1 MQSRHVP
8 KDSPRRF
15 GASKGQPENGTKHIA
30 PRPLPKIATGIA
42 GFDELSHG
50 GLPRNRT
57 TLLRGGP
64 GSGKSV
70 FALQTLANAIRL
82 RKEAGIF
89 VAFEESSRQISANVA
104 TFDWG
109 LPNIDP
115 KKLFFLD
122 ASLPIDVV
130 QSGQFD
136 LTGMLGILKAKK
148 AEIGAKWIVFDGI
161 DVLLTLLQNP
171 LAEMRE
177 IYRIRDWLAD
187 NEVSTI
193 ITAKVSDDKP
203 EFGNYGFMQFMV
215 DCVVG
220 FERRLEHGVA
230 LHRVQITK
238 YRGSDFVAGEFPVHF
253 GPSGMEVGGPES
265 AELRHEASTERVSA
279 GFERLDTMLGGGL
292 FRGSSTLI
300 TGVPGTSKTTLAGK
314 FAEAACRRGERTL
327 FVSFDEGADPIVR
340 NLSSVDIELKTH
352 VKSGLLRMY
361 SGRTESISAEDQ
373 LVKVRSLIREHRPRC
388 MVIDPISAL
397 AKAGG
402 LTAARSVAT
411 RLIYMVKDEKVTLVA
426 TAINQGDDPQ
436 TEATDLQ
443 VSTIADTWI
452 HLSYLIRSGER
463 NRALTIIKSRGTW
476 HSNQVR
482 ELILS
487 KAGPVLA
494 DVYTAGGEVLMGTLR
509 WEKET
514 EERERRCSATL
525 NSSKSA
531 PSCRSRRRTPTPGSR
546 PCRRTWSDSGL
557 KWLCSPARTRRVS
570 IPRASAPWSCAGSAA
585 LTRWDARRMAARQQG
600 SPNAAQPMAPRDLNR
615 EAPDGSQRG
624 ERKRVQAPRHDGSRD
639 ASVHRQRRAQF
650 ASGGRQ
656 SRGDRQIAPEGVV
669 RAGDRRRSQ
678 APDARASRWHSRHA

>member
-1 MQSRHVP
+1 L
-8 KDSPRRF
+8 
-15 GASKGQPENGTKHIA
+15 KGKPENGTKKVA
-30 PRPLPKIATGIA
+30 REPLAKIATGIV
-42 GFDELSHG
+42 GFDELSLG

-70 FALQTLANAIRL
+70 FALQALANAIRQ
-82 RKEAGIF
+82 RNEPGIF
-89 VAFEESSRQISANVA
+89 VAFEESARQISTNAA

-109 LPNIDP
+109 LPALDP

-122 ASLPIDVV
+122 ANLSIDVV
-130 QSGQFD
+130 HSGDFD
-136 LTGMLGILKAKK
+136 LTGLLAILKAKK
-148 AEIGAKWIVFDGI
+148 EEIGAKWIVFDGI

-171 LAEMRE
+171 LSEMRE

-187 NEVSTI
+187 NEVSTL
-193 ITAKVSDDKP
+193 ITAKVSGAKS

-230 LHRVQITK
+230 LHRLQITK
-238 YRGSDFVAGEFPVHF
+238 YRGSDFVAGEFPVNF
-253 GPSGMEVGGPES
+253 GPSGMEVGAPEP
-265 AELRHEASTERVSA
+265 AEITHEASTERISA

-292 FRGSSTLI
+292 YRGSSTLI

-340 NLSSVDIELKTH
+340 NLSSVGIDLRPYL
-352 VKSGLLRMY
+352 KSGLLRMY
-361 SGRTESISAEDQ
+361 SSRTESIGAEDQ
-373 LVKVRSLIREHRPRC
+373 LVRLRSLIHEHRPRC

-402 LTAARSVAT
+402 LSAARTVAS
-411 RLIYMVKDEKVTLVA
+411 RLIYMVKDEKVTVMV

-436 TEATDLQ
+436 TEATELQ

-482 ELILS
+482 ELVLG
-487 KAGPVLA
+487 KTGPVLA

-514 EERERRCSATL
+514 EETIKVL
-525 NSSKSA
+525 
-531 PSCRSRRRTPTPGSR
+531 
-546 PCRRTWSDSGL
+546 
-557 KWLCSPARTRRVS
+557 
-570 IPRASAPWSCAGSAA
+570 
-585 LTRWDARRMAARQQG
+585 
-600 SPNAAQPMAPRDLNR
+600 
-615 EAPDGSQRG
+615 
-624 ERKRVQAPRHDGSRD
+624 
-639 ASVHRQRRAQF
+639 QRRAEFEHKRGELQVAEADTAARIKALQLDLERQRVQMALY
-650 ASGGRQ
+650 ASENEARIDSSSKRDTDLRRIRSADPAGRPSNGGATPGLAKR
-656 SRGDRQIAPEGVV
+656 
-669 RAGDRRRSQ
+669 RAGNGSKRSE
-678 APDARASRWHSRHA
+678 P